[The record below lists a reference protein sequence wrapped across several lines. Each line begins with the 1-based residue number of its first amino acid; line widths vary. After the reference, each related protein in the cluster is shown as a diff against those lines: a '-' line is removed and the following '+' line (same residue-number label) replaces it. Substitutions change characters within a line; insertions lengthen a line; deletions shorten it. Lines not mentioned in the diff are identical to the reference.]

1 MSGGKER
8 KSSRS
13 SKTQGWEEA
22 GAEFYQ
28 ESYPGDLEGLQRDPS
43 KLATLLPSKQ
53 NRNATTRRTL
63 RSSSSS
69 TSHQYTYSKGG
80 SRRRPSSGSGCNV
93 APHMPTT
100 TIRTTAATVTR
111 RGSQYQEVQVA
122 MLPDLS
128 ENMTDE
134 ERTWDEIRE
143 IKAMPV
149 PMAQKKE
156 MKSQLQVSEGV
167 FDEIECE
174 CLCQFLFIERHK
186 VTTSRFGSVQVAAP
200 QVLAAFQKEMVRVVD
215 KNGAVA

>member
-1 MSGGKER
+1 MSGGKDR
-8 KSSRS
+8 KSRS

-28 ESYPGDLEGLQRDPS
+28 ESYPGGDLDAALQRDPS

-53 NRNATTRRTL
+53 NRNATTRRPT
-63 RSSSSS
+63 RSSSN
-69 TSHQYTYSKGG
+69 YTYTKGT
-80 SRRRPSSGSGCNV
+80 RRRPSNASS
-93 APHMPTT
+93 HTT
-100 TIRTTAATVTR
+100 TAIRTTAATVTR

-156 MKSQLQVSEGV
+156 MKAQLQVSQRNK
-167 FDEIECE
+167 
-174 CLCQFLFIERHK
+174 QFPITLTEHTYTY
-186 VTTSRFGSVQVAAP
+186 V
-200 QVLAAFQKEMVRVVD
+200 
-215 KNGAVA
+215 